1 MVLDEERFLEIR
13 HRIEKIFILYDADK
27 KREWTNAE
35 IRTLISDYRRAMD
48 AGPSD
53 GKIIGKIFKMM
64 DPEGLGV
71 YKLENFKK
79 QFVPII
85 KTLGEPNSEMEVL
98 IKQAFHDL
106 DLDRSGFL
114 DRGEIGQLLQLQCSH
129 MG

>member
-1 MVLDEERFLEIR
+1 MALDEERFLEIR
-13 HRIEKIFILYDADK
+13 HRIEKIFVLYDADK
-27 KREWTNAE
+27 NREWTNTE

-64 DPEGLGV
+64 DPEGKGA

-79 QFVPII
+79 EFVPII

-114 DRGEIGQLLQLQCSH
+114 DRGEIGQLLQLQCGH